1 MRRLLMLAL
10 PGTFAAVAALS
21 ASAAPLRSDHPIIG
35 TWKIELPDGS
45 CHEIYHIRRDGTM
58 VVTSNEEISES
69 EFTISDRPGARGFYK
84 WVDRVTKDNGKKDCS
99 GEITE
104 AGHSATNY
112 VLFNPDR
119 DQFALCEDDTGNS
132 CIGPFIRQTGSDI

>member
-1 MRRLLMLAL
+1 MRRLLISALA
-10 PGTFAAVAALS
+10 GTFVAVATSS
-21 ASAAPLRSDHPIIG
+21 ASGAPLRSDHPIIG

-58 VVTSNEEISES
+58 VVTSAEEISES
-69 EFTISDRPGARGFYK
+69 EFTISDRAGRKGFYK

-104 AGHSATNY
+104 AGHAATNFL
-112 VLFNPDR
+112 LFNPAQ
-119 DQFALCEDDTGNS
+119 DQFVLCEDDTGS
-132 CIGPFIRQTGSDI
+132 ACIGPFVRQKGNDI